1 MRGLLSEL
9 HIPDQTPDGPERT
22 SPVETGARVALCSVA
37 LNLAL
42 VFLKYG
48 LAVYAGSLALK
59 ADAVHSIADVISSAS
74 IWAGIKIAHRK
85 TKFFPYGLYKVE
97 NLVALITVAL
107 LAGAAYEIVQGVLA
121 PPMQIRSARLPLA
134 MGGVVLIVFITWAFS
149 RYELRRGQAL
159 TSPSLVADARHI
171 ATDMFS
177 ALIILSALIGS
188 YLHLAFPLDRAVAL
202 VIVALIAWAAF
213 KIAVDAIRVLL
224 DASLDF
230 PTLNTIREI
239 IGQDPRVGRVNSLMG
254 RNSGSFKFIEAD
266 LALKIKDFQKAHQV
280 AGNLESRIKA
290 EIPNVDRVLIHYEPL
305 ARDTV
310 IHALPLTE
318 DQRSLSEHFGEAPYF
333 LLITT
338 RARDGSFLEERVL
351 PNPYREVASGKGIK
365 VGEWLVG
372 LGVDEVIVPKSFA
385 HKGPYYVLADA
396 GSDMRPT
403 DLREVAAIKAELL
416 APDHPAA
423 ADP

>member
-1 MRGLLSEL
+1 M
-9 HIPDQTPDGPERT
+9 
-22 SPVETGARVALCSVA
+22 ETGAGVALGSVA
-37 LNLAL
+37 LNLGL

-59 ADAVHSIADVISSAS
+59 ADAVHSIADVVSSAS

-85 TKFFPYGLYKVE
+85 SKFFPYGLYKVE

-121 PPMQIRSARLPLA
+121 PPILIRPARLPLA

-149 RYELRRGQAL
+149 RFELRRGQAL

-171 ATDMFS
+171 ASDMFAS
-177 ALIILSALIGS
+177 LIILSGLIGG
-188 YLHLAFPLDRAVAL
+188 YLHLAFPLDRAAAL
-202 VIVALIAWAAF
+202 IIVALIAWAAF

-230 PTLNTIREI
+230 PTLNAIREI
-239 IGQDPRVGRVNSLMG
+239 IGQDPRVGKVNSLMG

-280 AGNLESRIKA
+280 AAHLEARIKA

-310 IHALPLTE
+310 VHALPLTE

-338 RARDGSFLEERVL
+338 RARDGSLLEERVL
-351 PNPYREVASGKGIK
+351 PNPYRDIASGKGIK

-403 DLREVAAIKAELL
+403 DLREVAAIKAELIG
-416 APDHPAA
+416 PNHPTAT

>member
-1 MRGLLSEL
+1 
-9 HIPDQTPDGPERT
+9 
-22 SPVETGARVALCSVA
+22 VV
-37 LNLAL
+37 
-42 VFLKYG
+42 
-48 LAVYAGSLALK
+48 
-59 ADAVHSIADVISSAS
+59 SSAS

-85 TKFFPYGLYKVE
+85 SKFFPYGLYKVE

-121 PPMQIRSARLPLA
+121 PPMQIRPERLPLA

-171 ATDMFS
+171 ASDTFS
-177 ALIILSALIGS
+177 ALIILTALIGG

-202 VIVALIAWAAF
+202 IIVALIAWAAF

-230 PTLNTIREI
+230 PTLNAIREI
-239 IGQDPRVGRVNSLMG
+239 IGQDPRVGKVNSLMG

-280 AGNLESRIKA
+280 AGHLESRIKA

-310 IHALPLTE
+310 IHALPLTQ

-351 PNPYREVASGKGIK
+351 PNPYREIASGKGIK

-403 DLREVAAIKAELL
+403 DLREVAAIKAELI

-423 ADP
+423 ADT